1 MANRSLKPARQ
12 ADVGWLIESV
22 VRILRPVIRFVMG
35 RVSCKALT
43 ELVREIYI
51 AEARGYLKAKN
62 PDHSVTS
69 AALAALS
76 GLDSRAI
83 KAIQQSAGKT
93 YTQAEICVEA
103 NILEMWVENPLFHDD
118 QGRPAELHIHGPNR
132 TFQGL
137 VWRAAGRAVTPQTV
151 LEDLVRSGNVE
162 LAATNDRV
170 KLLSPVYSNI
180 QPSEQ
185 TAIVAG
191 SLALNRLG
199 LTISHNS
206 DRANDEKIPAWLQQ
220 DRWSTYVPAERLEQI
235 RLDIRAVLNKHI
247 KEVESQL
254 ALAEIKPP
262 RTNQHSVGVGW
273 YYWEGSSEE
282 PDRQSVQD

>member
-1 MANRSLKPARQ
+1 MTNRLLKPARP
-12 ADVGWLIESV
+12 ADVGWLIEAV
-22 VRILRPVIRFVMG
+22 VRILRPVVRFVMG

-51 AEARGYLKAKN
+51 AEARRYLKAKN
-62 PDHSVTS
+62 PNQSVTS

-83 KAIQQSAGKT
+83 KAIQQSAGRT

-103 NILEMWVENPLFHDD
+103 NILEMWMENPLFHDD
-118 QGRPAELHIHGPNR
+118 QGRPAELNTHGPNR

-162 LAATNDRV
+162 LAETNDRV
-170 KLLSPVYSNI
+170 RLLSPVYSNI
-180 QPSEQ
+180 QPSEH

-191 SLALNRLG
+191 SLAMNRLG
-199 LTISHNS
+199 SAISYNS
-206 DRANDEKIPAWLQQ
+206 DRANDKTIPAWLQQ
-220 DRWSTYVPAERLEQI
+220 DRWSTDIPAERLEQI
-235 RLDIRAVLNKHI
+235 RLEIRAVLNKHI
-247 KEVESQL
+247 KEVEKQL
-254 ALAEIKPP
+254 ALSEIKPP
-262 RTNQHSVGVGW
+262 RANQCSVGVGW

-282 PDRQSVQD
+282 PDRQSTQD